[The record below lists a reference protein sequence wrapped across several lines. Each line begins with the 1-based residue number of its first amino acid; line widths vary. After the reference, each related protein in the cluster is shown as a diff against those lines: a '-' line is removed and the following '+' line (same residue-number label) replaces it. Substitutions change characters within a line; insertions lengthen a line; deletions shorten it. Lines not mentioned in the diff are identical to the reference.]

1 MLPCSSTGVSN
12 PAGASEITVHM
23 LARSRTDQMD
33 SSEYS
38 LNGSDYYAS
47 FQRTEEDPVDS
58 RDMRSKILQSQLSD
72 IHSINHDSVLQ
83 PIVQSSIQSIFILI
97 GVIMRHN

>member
-47 FQRTEEDPVDS
+47 FQRTEEIPV
-58 RDMRSKILQSQLSD
+58 
-72 IHSINHDSVLQ
+72 
-83 PIVQSSIQSIFILI
+83 
-97 GVIMRHN
+97 G